1 MTNCLKTLQS
11 ALNGFMGYGGT
22 RFPHVDQR
30 TSVLS
35 IKNSRALTWRLTSM
49 VIARHADGFKVL
61 GLGLKWCACLIT
73 CTLVVPRDKGCFL
86 QSTLK
91 TAPALALGGSLC

>member
-1 MTNCLKTLQS
+1 MTNYLKTPQS
-11 ALNGFMGYGGT
+11 ALNGFTGYGGT

-30 TSVLS
+30 AFVLS

-73 CTLVVPRDKGCFL
+73 CTLVVPRDKTCL
-86 QSTLK
+86 
-91 TAPALALGGSLC
+91 PAIPLYPLPVLALRGFLC